1 MEELYTRSER
11 IGTDVDY
18 IYRGFNH
25 VRGHMDKQPMTLIHT
40 CGRSTEGETRDR
52 SKRVLVKGKRV
63 SKSWVLR

>member
-1 MEELYTRSER
+1 MGVKLL
-11 IGTDVDY
+11 GTVPRNVY
-18 IYRGFNH
+18 MSI
-25 VRGHMDKQPMTLIHT
+25 HMDKQPMTLIHT